1 MDICVSLLTLSLLTF
16 LLDDSS
22 FLLVLHPCSTWG
34 RMIFFLR
41 RIATWD
47 RQYFILY
54 VCTAA
59 SRLQACYTSQPMSSF
74 QGNVRWSCRRT
85 VESLASQV
93 PEPEG
98 GIETCS
104 GRGGSTINSIG
115 GKKVVIFGGANREML
130 HFSDVWV
137 LDSPLEKGTDSKD
150 AAKLVSQ
157 LYR

>member
-1 MDICVSLLTLSLLTF
+1 M
-16 LLDDSS
+16 
-22 FLLVLHPCSTWG
+22 
-34 RMIFFLR
+34 
-41 RIATWD
+41 
-47 RQYFILY
+47 
-54 VCTAA
+54 
-59 SRLQACYTSQPMSSF
+59 
-74 QGNVRWSCRRT
+74 
-85 VESLASQV
+85 ESLASQV

-137 LDSPLEKGTDSKD
+137 LNSPLEKGTDSKD